1 MPTITL
7 ISGQAAGFGV
17 TLSLC
22 HDFRVQKSCGSSLC
36 IHDGQFGGPLLSKWM
51 TDFVK
56 AKLPASKITRSMS
69 EGEYLYARDAVRC
82 GLVDE
87 TGFFEDAL
95 RLIKRRR
102 LLDAGAEQGYSMKKE
117 LRNMNVL
124 LLLDAKDGTEIK
136 AHRL

>member
-1 MPTITL
+1 
-7 ISGQAAGFGV
+7 
-17 TLSLC
+17 
-22 HDFRVQKSCGSSLC
+22 
-36 IHDGQFGGPLLSKWM
+36 M

-56 AKLPASKITRSMS
+56 AKLPSSDIIRSML
-69 EGEYLYARDAVRC
+69 EGKYLHARDSVRC

-87 TGFFEDAL
+87 SGFFEDAL

-117 LRNMNVL
+117 LRNMSVL
-124 LLLDAKDGTEIK
+124 LLLDVKNVHDIK

>member
-1 MPTITL
+1 
-7 ISGQAAGFGV
+7 
-17 TLSLC
+17 
-22 HDFRVQKSCGSSLC
+22 
-36 IHDGQFGGPLLSKWM
+36 M